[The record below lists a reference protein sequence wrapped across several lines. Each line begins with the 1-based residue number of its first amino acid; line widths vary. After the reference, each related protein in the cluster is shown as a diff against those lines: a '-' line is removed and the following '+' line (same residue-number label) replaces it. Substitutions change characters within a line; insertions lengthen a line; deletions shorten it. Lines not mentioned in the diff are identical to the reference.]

1 MNAVM
6 DATSG
11 TAVSISVSEEDILLD
26 FSYDVGGAEF
36 DDSPTK
42 I

>member
-11 TAVSISVSEEDILLD
+11 TAVSEEDILLD
-26 FSYDVGGAEF
+26 FSSDGGGAEF
-36 DDSPTK
+36 DDSPTE